1 MCNRY
6 ETTTRERLKFRFR
19 AEVAEDL
26 TWPDVMAPLRVGPYL
41 VQGGQLQLGQW
52 GLIPPTSPTR
62 RPATPDG
69 KPLSTNNAR
78 RERMATAPTFRG
90 AWRKGQRCIIPA
102 ESYDEPYW
110 GTGKNIWWRFWPAD
124 GQPWA
129 LAGLWD
135 MWTDPATGELVPSFT
150 MITQNCDG
158 HPLLGLMHKPEVDK
172 VTKQPLPIEQ
182 QDKRCPVPLAPADW
196 DAWLHGT
203 PDQAQALIRVPA
215 LEEFRHR
222 PADPAVAYELPMG

>member
-6 ETTTRERLKFRFR
+6 ETVSKYGIRTRFDVEPY
-19 AEVAEDL
+19 
-26 TWPDVMAPLRVGPYL
+26 PDPVPPAIGPLGRGDFITGAGARV
-41 VQGGQLQLGQW
+41 GQW

-110 GTGKNIWWRFWPAD
+110 GTGKNIWWRFWRAD
-124 GQPWA
+124 GAPWA

-135 MWTDPATGELVPSFT
+135 VWTDPATGELVPSFT
-150 MITQNCDG
+150 MITQNCDC

-172 VTKQPLPIEQ
+172 ATGQPLPIEQ
-182 QDKRCPVPLAPADW
+182 QDKRCPVPLEASDW
-196 DAWLHGT
+196 DAWLHGSV
-203 PDQAQALIRVPA
+203 DQVQALIRVPA
-215 LEEFRHR
+215 LAVFRHR
-222 PADPAVAYELPMG
+222 PADPAVAFELAVG